1 MHQYTADLAAQMV
14 RAGCDVHLVTTSSLA
29 RDRYAPATHIH
40 TPVATRS
47 TGFGRNGLQPAALL
61 AVERTLTTLQPDVV
75 HFTGVHAWNPLL
87 LTRLRRQG
95 IPTAHTLHD
104 LDPHAGVRF
113 ARLIRL
119 WNRWVLAQADHV
131 LVHGQIYRTRLV
143 AGGLPATQVTCAP
156 LLHSF
161 LDHAADAELQRAAP
175 DPHAE
180 PWVLFFGRLE
190 PYKGLEHL
198 LTAAELLGQRRMP
211 APFLVVAGGGALG
224 AAWPRPL
231 PPGVVLLN
239 RHLHDELGA
248 DLFRRCAALVLPYT
262 SATQSALPAAAYAFG
277 KPVVASRSGALA
289 ETVQDGVT
297 GWTVAPGAPTEVAEC
312 LAAALAA
319 PGEAAARG
327 QAGRRWYE
335 EQRRRQPGELLALY
349 TQVAGAVSPQSWASA
364 LSPESTLGPGAS

>member
-1 MHQYTADLAAQMV
+1 MHQYTADPAAQMAQ
-14 RAGCDVHLVTTSSLA
+14 AGCDVHLITTSNLA
-29 RDRYAPATHIH
+29 RDCYAPATHIH
-40 TPVATRS
+40 TPVTTHS

-61 AVERTLTTLQPDVV
+61 AVERTLTALQPDVV

-113 ARLIRL
+113 APLIGL

-131 LVHGQIYRTRLV
+131 VVHGQKYRSRLL
-143 AGGLPATQVTCAP
+143 ARGLPTTRVTYLP

-161 LDHAADAELQRAAP
+161 LGHAADAELQRSTP
-175 DPHAE
+175 GRYAE

-190 PYKGLEHL
+190 AYKGLP
-198 LTAAELLGQRRMP
+198 ELLAAATGLGRRGIP
-211 APFLVVAGGGALG
+211 APFLVVAGGGALEAVWRG
-224 AAWPRPL
+224 PL
-231 PPGVVLLN
+231 PPGIVLLN
-239 RHLHDELGA
+239 RHLPDELGA
-248 DLFRRCAALVLPYT
+248 ELFRRCAALVLPYT

-277 KPVVASRSGALA
+277 KPVIASRSGALA

-297 GWTVAPGAPTEVAEC
+297 GWTVAPGAPAELGEC

-319 PGEAAARG
+319 PEETATRG
-327 QAGRRWYE
+327 QVGRRWYE
-335 EQRRRQPGELLALY
+335 EQRRRQPHELLSMY
-349 TQVAGAVSPQSWASA
+349 RRVVHETR
-364 LSPESTLGPGAS
+364 